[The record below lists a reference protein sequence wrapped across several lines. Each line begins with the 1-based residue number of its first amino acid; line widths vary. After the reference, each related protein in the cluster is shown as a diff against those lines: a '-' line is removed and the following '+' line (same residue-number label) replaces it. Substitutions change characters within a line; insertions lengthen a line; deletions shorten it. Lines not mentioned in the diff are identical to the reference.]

1 MKRTLILAAA
11 LLAAGCGGS
20 AAPPPPPSAAP
31 SPSGPQGTK
40 TTAPEGTT
48 TSQEPSN
55 ETLAKA
61 LLDEAGRRE
70 KAQPDKPEVAFAAH
84 HDVSV
89 RVPFTEA
96 GRRAAARCVE
106 LEDALQKSVDLQ
118 FKAPRDPAMAL
129 AKDGRFAEAITVLKK
144 FADSGTSEGLKR
156 RTDAQI
162 ALLEN
167 EARRTYVEAVRAA
180 RKSVAAGAYDEAV
193 KQLKAAS
200 DRSTSEVVSAA
211 AMDLSLLDSFRRA
224 EETKRSTAAEE
235 AAQRA
240 FGDRATRLLKRI
252 RERAY
257 AEVIKELD
265 AAITD
270 PALAACKDRLTA
282 DRAAVSAAAAFWEA
296 LQKSLKARLNQ
307 ELVLKSSE
315 GKPIRGTLKKIHE
328 TGISMRLEP
337 PGVEVMLDSLH
348 ADSLLLLAVNRD
360 GLAEDSPASYAAAA
374 MWYFLEG
381 RHAASRLMLATASEM
396 IADLTLL
403 EPAWRRG
410 FFRSAIGK

>member
-11 LLAAGCGGS
+11 LMAAGCGGS

-40 TTAPEGTT
+40 TTAPEGTPS
-48 TSQEPSN
+48 SQEPTN
-55 ETLAKA
+55 EALAKA

-70 KAQPDKPEVAFAAH
+70 KAQPDKPELAFAAH

-89 RVPFTEA
+89 RLPFTEA

-106 LEDALQKSVDLQ
+106 LEDALQKAVDLQ
-118 FKAPRDPAMAL
+118 FKTPREAAMAH
-129 AKDGRFAEAITVLKK
+129 AKEGRFADAVAGLKSY
-144 FADSGTSEGLKR
+144 AGSATSEGLKR
-156 RTDAQI
+156 RADAQI
-162 ALLEN
+162 AHLEN
-167 EARRTYVEAVRAA
+167 EARRTYVDAVRAA

-200 DRSTSEVVSAA
+200 DRSTSEVLDAA
-211 AMDLSLLDSFRRA
+211 AKDLALLDAYRRA
-224 EETKRSTAAEE
+224 EETKRSMAAEE
-235 AAQRA
+235 SAQRA

-257 AEVIKELD
+257 AEVLKDLD
-265 AAITD
+265 GAIAD
-270 PALAACKDRLTA
+270 PALAACKDRLTS
-282 DRAAVSAAAAFWEA
+282 DRAAVAAAASFWEA

-307 ELVLKSSE
+307 ELVLKSSD

-328 TGISMRLEP
+328 SGISVRLEP
-337 PGVEVMLDSLH
+337 PGVDVPLDSLH
-348 ADSLLLLAVNRD
+348 ADSLLLLAVYRD
-360 GLAEDSPASYAAAA
+360 GLAEDSPASYASAA
-374 MWYFLEG
+374 MWFFLEG
-381 RHAASRLMLATASEM
+381 RHAVSRVELATASEM
-396 IADLTLL
+396 NADLTLL

-410 FFRSAIGK
+410 FFRSAVGK